1 MPASPEV
8 CDRGGDVRVV
18 EVLEKVEAE
27 HFTKTY
33 RHIGIA

>member
-18 EVLEKVEAE
+18 EVLEKS
-27 HFTKTY
+27 KPNILP
-33 RHIGIA
+33 RPIAISE